1 MAVDPIKILIAD
13 DNDADRM
20 ILKTIII
27 QQGHE
32 VLVARDGIEAIE
44 QFEKQSPHIILLD
57 ALMPRMNGFE
67 AAVQIKRLA
76 GDSMVPIIFLT
87 SLTDAQSLAQGL
99 NAGGDDFLSKP
110 YNRIILKAKID
121 AFNRMRLNHL
131 HLQQALINLEKS
143 QSRLV
148 EREKMASLGELVA
161 GIAHEVNTPIGIG
174 ITATSHLGNLVKLLG
189 QSYQDGTLAPDDLE
203 QFLRDADE
211 GIGITEKNIRH
222 AADLI
227 RSFKQVAVDQTSG
240 NTRKI
245 NLKQHMQDIL
255 VSLRPQLNKLKHK
268 VHIDCDEALVCTCN
282 AGAITQVLT
291 NLIFNSLI
299 HGFEKIEQGNIYVG
313 ISLEGTQI
321 KLIYRDDG
329 IGMEKELLHKI
340 FEPFFTTKRGQGG
353 SGLGT
358 HIIYNQVNQALG
370 GHITVASSPGQGIR
384 FEIEFPHQ

>member
-255 VSLRPQLNKLKHK
+255 VSLRPQLNKLKHQ